1 MTASIEPRR
10 ILGMAMLLAG
20 ISACSDFDD
29 ALGEWHRRHL
39 ENPQD
44 EQPVVDSHCNG
55 MAGAG
60 LFVDPVNGSDA
71 PGNPGSPDA
80 PLRTVREA
88 LQRLRS
94 GQVHGKVAI
103 YLASGSFD
111 EAALTLDVPVSL
123 CGGYGGVNDWVHR
136 EGQRSR
142 LAGGTVG
149 LTVRDLPDAGI
160 VLKDVSIH
168 SANGVAPSE
177 PSIAL
182 RVLRSSGVE
191 LRHVVLEAGLGAPGA
206 DGGSGTPGQG
216 GANGGNGSDAYDTI
230 PGSGGQAGTTACAG
244 SDRSG
249 GAGGSGVTAGNG
261 YAGSP
266 GKPDTRGGAEG
277 SGDSDIICG
286 SDVEYCNCNGY
297 PGGNGTPGAMGAK
310 GLSGA
315 VGSGLGTLDLLG
327 GVWIPNQQGGNGNA
341 GHPGEGGGGGGGG
354 GSSDG
359 YNPFF
364 TPAAGGGGG
373 GGGGGGCGGTGGQG
387 GGGGGASISLLLV
400 DSRVTVGE
408 GTQLHVLGGGP
419 GGSGGAGGE
428 GGLGGLGGTGG
439 TGGFEI
445 ISEEQ
450 TPIAKTI
457 YSTGGSGGKGG
468 KGGKGGGGGAGG
480 GGGGGPSVGVWCG
493 PNAGFV
499 SSTTL
504 SEQGIGPGGAGG
516 TSPSGNAGAAGSRLL
531 TYGCPV
537 SP

>member
-1 MTASIEPRR
+1 MTASIESRF
-10 ILGMAMLLAG
+10 ILGMAVLLAG
-20 ISACSDFDD
+20 ISACADFDD
-29 ALGEWHRRHL
+29 ALMDWRQRNP
-39 ENPQD
+39 ENLPD
-44 EQPVVDSHCNG
+44 EQAGVDSHCNG
-55 MAGAG
+55 VAEAG
-60 LFVDPVNGSDA
+60 LFVDPVKGSDA
-71 PGNPGSPDA
+71 PGSSGSPDV
-80 PLRTVREA
+80 PLRTLREA

-94 GQVHGKVAI
+94 GQVHDKVAI

-123 CGGYGGVNDWVHR
+123 CGGYGGVNDWVRR

-160 VLKDVSIH
+160 VLESVSIH
-168 SANGVAPSE
+168 SANGVAPGE

-182 RVLRSSGVE
+182 RVLRSSGVK
-191 LRHVVLEAGLGAPGA
+191 LSHVALEAGLGAPGA

-230 PGSGGQAGTTACAG
+230 PGSAGQAGTTACAG

-249 GAGGSGVTAGNG
+249 GAGGAGMTSGDGN
-261 YAGSP
+261 AGSP
-266 GKPDTRGGAEG
+266 GKPNTRGGAGG
-277 SGDSDIICG
+277 SGNGDFICG
-286 SDVEYCNCNGY
+286 SDVDSCNCNGY
-297 PGGNGTPGAMGAK
+297 PGGNGLSGAMGAK
-310 GLSGA
+310 GPSGA
-315 VGSGLGTLDLLG
+315 GGSGLGTLDWEA
-327 GVWIPNQQGGNGNA
+327 GVWRPSQQGGA
-341 GHPGEGGGGGGGG
+341 GGSGLPGEGGGGGGGG

-359 YNPFF
+359 DNPFF

-373 GGGGGGCGGTGGQG
+373 GGGGGGCGGTGGKG
-387 GGGGGASISLLLV
+387 GGGGGASIALLLV
-400 DSRVTVGE
+400 DARVTVGE
-408 GTQLHVLGGGP
+408 GTQLRVLGGGP

-445 ISEEQ
+445 ISENQ
-450 TPIAKTI
+450 TPIGKTI
-457 YSTGGSGGKGG
+457 YSTGGQGGSGGKGG
-468 KGGKGGGGGAGG
+468 GGGAGGAGG

-493 PNAGFV
+493 PDAGFV

-504 SEQGIGPGGAGG
+504 SEQDLGPGGAGG
-516 TSPSGNAGAAGSRLL
+516 TSPGGNAGAAGSRWL
-531 TYGCPV
+531 TYDCPV